1 MAKDAEERNHLVAQ
15 FGIFV
20 LALSVAVG
28 TQAIFPKT
36 ALAQQGARGA
46 APAAVADQGL
56 TDPALIGALD
66 THAHMAPDSPEPQ
79 VRGIDVIEYA
89 QMAKARGM
97 RGFVIKQQYDQ
108 TAQLA
113 YIARKMVPGLEVFG
127 GIVMS
132 RTVGGMSAEAVQ
144 HMAKVT
150 GGWGRIVWM
159 STFDAENQVRY
170 SKENR
175 PSVPVSRGGA
185 FLPEVKEV
193 MSPPLFDLFL
203 SMRGIAQRHG
213 YDVYRMLRSQGWTDP
228 DLLAA
233 ALLHDVG
240 KGRLSVASR
249 ALWVLLGAWSKG
261 LRERLALHPVLGRW
275 LGLRVNLY
283 HAALGAELV
292 HQAQGSLI
300 TAWLIANHELQG
312 HADPVLQAL
321 QRADS
326 DS

>member
-1 MAKDAEERNHLVAQ
+1 MLVERWLYRAR
-15 FGIFV
+15 
-20 LALSVAVG
+20 
-28 TQAIFPKT
+28 QAGK
-36 ALAQQGARGA
+36 
-46 APAAVADQGL
+46 
-56 TDPALIGALD
+56 
-66 THAHMAPDSPEPQ
+66 
-79 VRGIDVIEYA
+79 VRG
-89 QMAKARGM
+89 
-97 RGFVIKQQYDQ
+97 
-108 TAQLA
+108 
-113 YIARKMVPGLEVFG
+113 RKLTRQE
-127 GIVMS
+127 
-132 RTVGGMSAEAVQ
+132 
-144 HMAKVT
+144 
-150 GGWGRIVWM
+150 W
-159 STFDAENQVRY
+159 
-170 SKENR
+170 
-175 PSVPVSRGGA
+175 
-185 FLPEVKEV
+185 PEVKEV

-300 TAWLIANHELQG
+300 TAWLIANHQLQG